1 MICVIYVVLD
11 FLEEKEVNM
20 PRKLKDVTVQFV
32 SLVSKGA
39 NRKKFYITKE
49 ADQKEPNVEFVPRN
63 LFKKD
68 DPEQLVYGVVYE
80 PDIADSHEDIMD
92 SKEIEKMAHEF
103 LVNYRLIDK
112 QHNRVPGAG
121 DVVESFIAPDDFQ
134 VGKEVITKGSWILV
148 TKAEDETWAEIQDG
162 TFTGYSMAGWAEN
175 VEEIDDKSAVKKN
188 NVFIKI
194 AKALNIKI
202 TKDFESELSNVEN
215 NDVFRYIY
223 IAERAID
230 EIEWTEDDPEIK
242 RNAII
247 VSLEQLTS
255 KVRTMTFVRKSDE
268 QGENVIPTKEEIMKA
283 LNANESI
290 KKAVVAEL
298 AKEAPAPVVEPVVE
312 PVAEPVESETT
323 PEITPEATK
332 PEPVI
337 AEKAET
343 EVGALREELSEVK
356 KSVEELT
363 KALLHP
369 KSEVGIEDQPLVNEQ
384 KIGIFSKSL

>member
-1 MICVIYVVLD
+1 
-11 FLEEKEVNM
+11 
-20 PRKLKDVTVQFV
+20 
-32 SLVSKGA
+32 
-39 NRKKFYITKE
+39 
-49 ADQKEPNVEFVPRN
+49 
-63 LFKKD
+63 
-68 DPEQLVYGVVYE
+68 
-80 PDIADSHEDIMD
+80 
-92 SKEIEKMAHEF
+92 
-103 LVNYRLIDK
+103 
-112 QHNRVPGAG
+112 
-121 DVVESFIAPDDFQ
+121 
-134 VGKEVITKGSWILV
+134 
-148 TKAEDETWAEIQDG
+148 
-162 TFTGYSMAGWAEN
+162 MAGWAEN

-223 IAERAID
+223 ILERAVS
-230 EIEWTEDDPEIK
+230 EITWTEDDPEIK

-255 KVRTMTFVRKSDE
+255 KVRTMTFVRKSNE
-268 QGENVIPTKEEIMKA
+268 QGENVIPTKEEIMKV
-283 LNANESI
+283 LNADESL

-312 PVAEPVESETT
+312 PVAEPVKS
-323 PEITPEATK
+323 EITPETTK